1 MRKIT
6 KILNGMRLVSNG
18 GFLYAFGRW
27 SPPRPPFFSIY
38 NFNIQ
43 NNISPLFLVLTFN
56 CESVTLFFFLLKLYS
71 I

>member
-1 MRKIT
+1 MH
-6 KILNGMRLVSNG
+6 LAG
-18 GFLYAFGRW
+18 GH
-27 SPPRPPFFSIY
+27 PPWPPFFSIY

-56 CESVTLFFFLLKLYS
+56 CESVTLFFFSLNYIVYIYIYIYIKRVL